1 MVAGHTVF
9 KGTDYAE
16 PGVDAQDWVL
26 LDYQSKQLDS
36 YLQHIRV
43 AVGLAAEDEE
53 SLVLFSGGATRE
65 TAGPRSEAVSYWLYA
80 DAQDWFGYNRPKNS
94 TAKDKTALP
103 VRERVHTE
111 EFARDSFQNLLF
123 SICRFKQLTLTYPSK
138 ITVVSLPFK
147 ENRFHTL
154 HREALRLPS
163 SAFSF
168 VGVGDATPEA
178 VEGERKNSVVPFTS
192 DPYGCH
198 GSLKEKREGRNP
210 WNVESPYPK
219 GCPELRGLFEFC
231 GDGIYPGPLP
241 WDRK

>member
-1 MVAGHTVF
+1 MRKV
-9 KGTDYAE
+9 
-16 PGVDAQDWVL
+16 WC
-26 LDYQSKQLDS
+26 
-36 YLQHIRV
+36 
-43 AVGLAAEDEE
+43 
-53 SLVLFSGGATRE
+53 SLVEERRGRLLGRGVRRYRTGSMPMLRIGSVTTG
-65 TAGPRSEAVSYWLYA
+65 
-80 DAQDWFGYNRPKNS
+80 QKNS